1 MTERIRRLGPDDW
14 EAYREIRLEALI
26 AHPEAFLSTPEG
38 FAALDEV
45 ALRQL
50 LGKMAFFAGVTADGR
65 LLGLMAFDIGQGP
78 RQAHR
83 GSLYQVYVRPEA
95 RGTGLAQR
103 LLDSVFAHAADRV
116 SQIHLNVA
124 AGNEPAIRLYE
135 RNGFRR
141 YGTEPRYLYVNGRYV
156 DEHLMVRFLD
166 EASSSTRHLEKK
178 ND

>member
-1 MTERIRRLGPDDW
+1 MTHSIRRLGPDDW
-14 EAYREIRLEALI
+14 QAYREIRLEALN
-26 AHPEAFLSTPEG
+26 AHPEAFLSTAEG
-38 FAALDEV
+38 FAAQGED
-45 ALRQL
+45 ALRGL
-50 LGKMAFFAGVTADGR
+50 LERMAFFVGVAADGR

-95 RGTGLAQR
+95 RGTGLAQA
-103 LLDSVFAHAADRV
+103 LLDAVFAYATGKV
-116 SQIHLNVA
+116 SQIHLGVA
-124 AGNEPAIRLYE
+124 DGNAPALRLYE

-166 EASSSTRHLEKK
+166 EAPGVSK
-178 ND
+178 

>member
-1 MTERIRRLGPDDW
+1 VTHTIRRLGPEDW
-14 EAYREIRLEALI
+14 QAYREIRLEALL

-38 FAALDEV
+38 FAALDEA
-45 ALRQL
+45 ALRQV
-50 LGKMAFFAGVTADGR
+50 LGRMAFFAGENAEGR
-65 LLGLMAFDIGQGP
+65 LVGLMAFDMGQGP

-103 LLDSVFAHAADRV
+103 LLDTVFAHAAERV
-116 SQIHLNVA
+116 KQIHLGVA

-135 RNGFRR
+135 RNGFKR

-166 EASSSTRHLEKK
+166 EAKLLDKAPGEEK
-178 ND
+178 

>member
-1 MTERIRRLGPDDW
+1 MTHTIRRLGPEDW
-14 EAYREIRLEALI
+14 PAYREIRLEALI

-38 FAALDEV
+38 FAAQNDD
-45 ALRQL
+45 ALRQV
-50 LGKMAFFAGVTADGR
+50 LGRMVFFAGETAEGH
-65 LLGLMAFDIGQGP
+65 LIGLMAFDMGQGP

-83 GSLYQVYVRPEA
+83 GALYQVYVRPEA

-103 LLDSVFAHAADRV
+103 LLDAVFDHARGKV
-116 SQIHLNVA
+116 SQIHLGVA

-135 RNGFRR
+135 RNGFKR

-166 EASSSTRHLEKK
+166 EASSSTRHLE
-178 ND
+178 NQDD

>member
-1 MTERIRRLGPDDW
+1 MTHSIRRLGPDDW
-14 EAYREIRLEALI
+14 QAYREIRLEALN

-38 FAALDEV
+38 FATQGEE
-45 ALRQL
+45 ALRGL
-50 LGKMAFFAGVTADGR
+50 LGRMAFFAGIAEDGR

-95 RGTGLAQR
+95 RGTGLAQA
-103 LLDSVFAHAADRV
+103 LLDAVFGHATGKV
-116 SQIHLNVA
+116 SQIHLGVA
-124 AGNEPAIRLYE
+124 DGNAPALRLYE

-166 EASSSTRHLEKK
+166 KAPGEQQ
-178 ND
+178 